1 MTSKHRI
8 VCFVRVS
15 FHITSDECEEGFRL
29 RERRGRTRARRDT
42 RRRERPR
49 PDATAD
55 WKRSKCKPSRRRRR
69 RSAPRSGRPRE
80 PRNARRRHRA
90 SLAGIPHRPSPAR
103 ARDDARYANANA
115 KAKANDLILFSRVDV
130 RGAMARDVARRGWWR
145 TLLVVDGFARLSHSG
160 LVETRARLVSRVSR
174 PRTTRVRETTRNGTR

>member
-55 WKRSKCKPSRRRRR
+55 RKRSKCKPSRRRRR

-115 KAKANDLILFSRVDV
+115 NAKANDLILFFSSRRSRCD
-130 RGAMARDVARRGWWR
+130 GAGRRAARVVANAPRRGW
-145 TLLVVDGFARLSHSG
+145 V
-160 LVETRARLVSRVSR
+160 RAPEPLRV
-174 PRTTRVRETTRNGTR
+174 G